1 MFYDMDDISK
11 LKSKEDNIIRWI
23 KSMPFSRKEKIK
35 TVYYENK
42 KDKIYDYLSELLP
55 CVKYIVGNSTF
66 NEIDNYIQEYDLI
79 ILNDIDKNF
88 NKRKFFELVKKL
100 SKDGK
105 IWIFLDHSFKI
116 NEIIED
122 INKEFNLNIKEKLN
136 TILNLEKLL
145 DLLNVKF
152 FNTKMN
158 YLFQLDNKC
167 IDDLLKSQ
175 LISFEKKCKIKN
187 YIKISYL
194 RFIKLP
200 FSIYVIG

>member
-23 KSMPFSRKEKIK
+23 KMMPYSRKNKIK

-42 KDKIYDYLSELLP
+42 KDKIYDSLSELLP
-55 CVKYIVGNSTF
+55 NIKYIVNKIPQ

-79 ILNDIDKNF
+79 ILNNIDKNF
-88 NKRKFFELVKKL
+88 NKNKFFELVKKL

-105 IWIFLDHSFKI
+105 IWFFLDHSFKI

-122 INKEFNLNIKEKLN
+122 VNKEFNINLKIKINSIFK
-136 TILNLEKLL
+136 LEKLL

-158 YLFQLDNKC
+158 YLFKLDNKC
-167 IDDLLKSQ
+167 IDNLLNTNYLQ
-175 LISFEKKCKIKN
+175 IEKKCKIKN
-187 YIKISYL
+187 YIKSNYL
-194 RFIKLP
+194 RLTKLP

>member
-23 KSMPFSRKEKIK
+23 KMMPYSRKNKIK
-35 TVYYENK
+35 TVYYLNK
-42 KDKIYDYLSELLP
+42 KDKVYDSLSELLP
-55 CVKYIVGNSTF
+55 CVKYIVGKSTL

-79 ILNDIDKNF
+79 IINEIDNHF
-88 NKRKFFELVKKL
+88 NKKFFFNLVKKL

-122 INKEFNLNIKEKLN
+122 INKEFNLNMKKKLN

-167 IDDLLKSQ
+167 IDDLLKDQ

-187 YIKISYL
+187 YIKRSYL

>member
-11 LKSKEDNIIRWI
+11 LKSEEDNIIRWI

>member
-23 KSMPFSRKEKIK
+23 KMMPYSRKNKIK

-42 KDKIYDYLSELLP
+42 KDKIYDSLSVLLP
-55 CVKYIVGNSTF
+55 NVKYVVNKIPK

-79 ILNDIDKNF
+79 IINEIDNHF
-88 NKRKFFELVKKL
+88 NKKFFFNLVKKL

-105 IWIFLDHSFKI
+105 IWFFLDHSFKI

-122 INKEFNLNIKEKLN
+122 INKEFNLNMKKKLN

-167 IDDLLKSQ
+167 IDNLFKNQ
-175 LISFEKKCKIKN
+175 LISFEKKCRIKN
-187 YIKISYL
+187 YINRSYL

>member
-23 KSMPFSRKEKIK
+23 KMMPYSRKNKIK

-42 KDKIYDYLSELLP
+42 KDKIYDSLSELLP
-55 CVKYIVGNSTF
+55 NIKYIVNKIPQ

-79 ILNDIDKNF
+79 IINEIDNHF
-88 NKRKFFELVKKL
+88 NKKFFFNLVKKL

-105 IWIFLDHSFKI
+105 IWFFLDHSFKI

-122 INKEFNLNIKEKLN
+122 VNKEFNINLKIKINSIFK
-136 TILNLEKLL
+136 LEKLL

-158 YLFQLDNKC
+158 YLFKLDNKC
-167 IDDLLKSQ
+167 IDNLLNTNYLQ
-175 LISFEKKCKIKN
+175 IEKKCKIKN
-187 YIKISYL
+187 YIKSNYL
-194 RFIKLP
+194 RLTKLP